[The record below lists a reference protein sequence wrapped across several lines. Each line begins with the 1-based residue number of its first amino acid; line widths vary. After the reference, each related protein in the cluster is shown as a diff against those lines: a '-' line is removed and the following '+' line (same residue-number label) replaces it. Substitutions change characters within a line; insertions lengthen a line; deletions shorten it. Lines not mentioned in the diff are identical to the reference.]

1 MLNVVI
7 LGKGEW
13 VQSDAVNRKLFF
25 FFPIFFIP
33 ERLGRR
39 RLKRSCG
46 CQRMDSEW

>member
-25 FFPIFFIP
+25 FSLFFSF
-33 ERLGRR
+33 
-39 RLKRSCG
+39 LKDWEEG
-46 CQRMDSEW
+46 G

>member
-25 FFPIFFIP
+25 FFPYFF
-33 ERLGRR
+33 L
-39 RLKRSCG
+39 S
-46 CQRMDSEW
+46 